1 MQVLIALARAGG
13 EPVSRET
20 LIEVCWGDVT
30 VGEDAL
36 NRCVQRL
43 RRLADSEACGAF
55 AIETIPRIGYRLA
68 AGGDVASPKP
78 TFAQPLLAVLAFD
91 NLSGDPDFL
100 YFSDGVS
107 EEIQQT
113 VARRADLKVV
123 GRTSSFQFRGQDKAV
138 GRVAAELGA
147 THVLDGSVRRS
158 GQRVRI
164 SAQLI
169 DCGSRT
175 TLWADRFDRELTDI
189 FAVQDEIA
197 TKVALALD
205 AALASAA
212 DIGKIDPTAYDLYLK
227 SRAVRGG
234 RHVPIT
240 EAIRLLERAVS
251 LAPRTGD
258 CLGGAGGIIGRRQI
272 GGLGVDEID
281 IVVDRTE
288 VVAAAEAALRLDPG
302 CGLAYV
308 ALGTLLPF
316 GDYQGREAALERALA
331 VGPRSSLTAS
341 RMGWFLASVGRNQ
354 EALQYAAQG
363 LELDPLDEFAANAY
377 SQLLTYVGRYDD
389 SQRSYAVFREKWP
402 LSPLFTI
409 APLNHAHLHGDRQ
422 TYDMLRRIA
431 VDLGMSGKF
440 VRQALASGDMRFDP
454 TPRSRERIIEAIDGQ
469 IRNTGD
475 FGRVR
480 RLDPGLCDGVARRG
494 VRGHRT
500 GLVHPSLRRKR
511 ASACRDPFAGHHFR
525 SLGRPRHD
533 GGCPLRRLLRKA
545 RTVRLL
551 GEDGPLAGLR
561 GRGRSALRLQGRV
574 LAADSGLGN
583 AVGVSFGSIC
593 VIAAPPE
600 SGRTAPARGRHP
612 KPVSAIQTNRQP
624 RPVDRHRG
632 DEGPPAGW
640 SLGAQRT
647 AWRRGG
653 HATQFAAAT

>member
-1 MQVLIALARAGG
+1 MNDPNAAIALGRRIDLTREPDVVVGGVIIQPTACEVVADGRRIRLQPRVMQVLIALARAGG
-13 EPVSRET
+13 QPVSREA
-20 LIEVCWGDVT
+20 LALVCWGDVT

-197 TKVALALD
+197 TRVALALD

-251 LAPRTGD
+251 LAPRLAIAWAALAHHRALANRD
-258 CLGGAGGIIGRRQI
+258 
-272 GGLGVDEID
+272 LGVDEID

-341 RMGWFLASVGRNQ
+341 KMGWFLASVGRNH

-363 LELDPLDEFAANAY
+363 LELDPLDEMAANAY

-454 TPRSRERIIEAIDGQ
+454 TPRSRERIIEAIDRQ
-469 IRNTGD
+469 IRNTGTVVYGALILAYAMGLRD
-475 FGRVR
+475 EVFAAIERASFTHLFDENGPPPAATHSPAIIFDRSGNLGMMEDVR
-480 RLDPGLCDGVARRG
+480 FVGFCAKLGLCDYWVKTDRWPDCADAGVLPYAF
-494 VRGHRT
+494 
-500 GLVHPSLRRKR
+500 K
-511 ASACRDPFAGHHFR
+511 AECW
-525 SLGRPRHD
+525 
-533 GGCPLRRLLRKA
+533 RL
-545 RTVRLL
+545 T
-551 GEDGPLAGLR
+551 
-561 GRGRSALRLQGRV
+561 
-574 LAADSGLGN
+574 AA
-583 AVGVSFGSIC
+583 
-593 VIAAPPE
+593 
-600 SGRTAPARGRHP
+600 
-612 KPVSAIQTNRQP
+612 
-624 RPVDRHRG
+624 
-632 DEGPPAGW
+632 
-640 SLGAQRT
+640 
-647 AWRRGG
+647 
-653 HATQFAAAT
+653 

>member
-1 MQVLIALARAGG
+1 MNDPNAAIALGRRIDLTREPDVVVGGVIIQPTACEVVADGRRIRLQPRVMQVLIALARAGG
-13 EPVSRET
+13 QPVSREA
-20 LIEVCWGDVT
+20 LALVCWGDVT

-36 NRCVQRL
+36 NQL
-43 RRLADSEACGAF
+43 RPAAARGWPTAKACSAF
-55 AIETIPRIGYRLA
+55 AIETIPRIGYRLSRWRGDSGEPKADFRPAA
-68 AGGDVASPKP
+68 AGFTGTGVRAKLP
-78 TFAQPLLAVLAFD
+78 VR
-91 NLSGDPDFL
+91 NDPDFL
-100 YFSDGVS
+100 YFSSTWRLGGNPAEPWRDAPIWGS
-107 EEIQQT
+107 S
-113 VARRADLKVV
+113 
-123 GRTSSFQFRGQDKAV
+123 GGPSSTSSEARDKAV

-197 TKVALALD
+197 TRVALALD

-251 LAPRTGD
+251 LAPRLAIAWAALAHHRALANRD
-258 CLGGAGGIIGRRQI
+258 
-272 GGLGVDEID
+272 LGVDEID

-331 VGPRSSLTAS
+331 LGPRSSLTAS
-341 RMGWFLASVGRNQ
+341 KMGWFLASVGRNQ

-363 LELDPLDEFAANAY
+363 LELDPLDEMAANAY

-469 IRNTGD
+469 IRNTGTVVYGALILAYAMGLRD
-475 FGRVR
+475 EVFAAIERASFTHHFDENGPPPAATHSPGIIFDRSGTLGMMEDVR
-480 RLDPGLCDGVARRG
+480 FVGFCAKLGLCDYWVKTDRWPDCADAGVLPYDFKAECWRLTASRECG
-494 VRGHRT
+494 W
-500 GLVHPSLRRKR
+500 SL
-511 ASACRDPFAGHHFR
+511 
-525 SLGRPRHD
+525 LGRSSTPRW
-533 GGCPLRRLLRKA
+533 
-545 RTVRLL
+545 
-551 GEDGPLAGLR
+551 
-561 GRGRSALRLQGRV
+561 RSAL
-574 LAADSGLGN
+574 
-583 AVGVSFGSIC
+583 
-593 VIAAPPE
+593 
-600 SGRTAPARGRHP
+600 
-612 KPVSAIQTNRQP
+612 
-624 RPVDRHRG
+624 
-632 DEGPPAGW
+632 
-640 SLGAQRT
+640 
-647 AWRRGG
+647 
-653 HATQFAAAT
+653 